1 MLCALSALRGT
12 SSGAT
17 MSIPGRAGTTHP
29 PVLGTPASLI
39 GSESPHPPVRGSDL
53 LSQIETFVT
62 LCGMV
67 GLRAKV
73 LGQMGWT
80 TSPYQ
85 RACALSCPSLA
96 IYGPGSLQRGTLTPA
111 RTSLLKPAAG
121 QKVQPPID
129 HQGAYH
135 RQRCEYPEEHS
146 EHALPSL
153 ACCRVQQRIVTHG
166 RRPCNNVVAIL
177 AKDKTPSLQRSWV

>member
-12 SSGAT
+12 SGGAT

-39 GSESPHPPVRGSDL
+39 GSEPPQPPVRGSDL

-85 RACALSCPSLA
+85 RACALSCPSPA
-96 IYGPGSLQRGTLTPA
+96 IYGPGSLGHLTRPFALRGTLNGATMTIPGGA
-111 RTSLLKPAAG
+111 RT
-121 QKVQPPID
+121 PP
-129 HQGAYH
+129 
-135 RQRCEYPEEHS
+135 R
-146 EHALPSL
+146 AL
-153 ACCRVQQRIVTHG
+153 
-166 RRPCNNVVAIL
+166 
-177 AKDKTPSLQRSWV
+177 